1 MTRRQRGQKHKT
13 EYNLADETQRWRM
26 RWFVLIIITIG
37 FFVSIGS
44 SIAIFLI
51 TKSLLPLAAPSSLI
65 FIMRPVIHWLF
76 PAKSH

>member
-1 MTRRQRGQKHKT
+1 
-13 EYNLADETQRWRM
+13 M